1 MVDPAVRPCTDLDL
15 LIHRDAVLTVDALLQ
30 RLGYRRVS
38 DEHSW
43 DFDVGFDCATVY
55 ASSRGVHVDL
65 HWSLLSDPRFYW
77 DESNGR
83 TVWDRAVTMP
93 FGDGTALA
101 LCPEDLL
108 VYLSMHLA

>member
-30 RLGYRRVS
+30 RLGYRRMA

-65 HWSLLSDPRFYW
+65 HWSLLSDPRFIGT
-77 DESNGR
+77 SR
-83 TVWDRAVTMP
+83 TVGA
-93 FGDGTALA
+93 FGTARSPCRSVTA
-101 LCPEDLL
+101 RRW
-108 VYLSMHLA
+108 